1 MGLRKLSTKVSV
13 ECVPPGGSLGV
24 CSLLLAAAREGSVAA
39 VSALSLC
46 PPLPVLPASSKDL

>member
-13 ECVPPGGSLGV
+13 ECVPPGGSQGV